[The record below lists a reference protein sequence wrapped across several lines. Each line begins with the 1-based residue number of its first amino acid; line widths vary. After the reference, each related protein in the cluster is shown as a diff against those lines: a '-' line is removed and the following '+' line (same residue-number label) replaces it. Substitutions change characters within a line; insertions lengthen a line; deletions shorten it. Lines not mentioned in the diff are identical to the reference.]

1 MAKKEKQEVVEG
13 KKENEKEAKPDE
25 RLIVRVAGVDL
36 NGRLPIQR
44 SLTKIK
50 GIGIRMAK
58 SMAVAFEKVSGIS
71 PLQRTGALNEEQTK
85 KLEEVVLHPEKFGVP
100 AWQLNRQKDFY
111 TGLSTHLVMADLDLA
126 LREDL
131 SRLKEIKSYRG
142 LRHQWGLPVRGQRTK
157 STHRGKGGVVG
168 VMKKEVKQAA
178 APAKAKQAQAKPAP
192 SSKGGAKK

>member
-1 MAKKEKQEVVEG
+1 MAKKEKQEIEG
-13 KKENEKEAKPDE
+13 RKENEKEAKSDE

-58 SMAVAFEKVSGIS
+58 SIAVAFEKLTGIS
-71 PLQRTGALNEEQTK
+71 PLQKTGALNEEQTK

-100 AWQLNRQKDFY
+100 SWQLNRQKDFY

-178 APAKAKQAQAKPAP
+178 APAKAKESPKPAA
-192 SSKGGAKK
+192 SQKGGAKK